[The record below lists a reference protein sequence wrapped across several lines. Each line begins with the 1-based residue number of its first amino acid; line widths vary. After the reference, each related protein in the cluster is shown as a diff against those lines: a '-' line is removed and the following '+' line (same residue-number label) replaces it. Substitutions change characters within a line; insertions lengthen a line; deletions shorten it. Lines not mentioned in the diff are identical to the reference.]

1 MMTDYCVVI
10 PAHNAARFIATTL
23 ASIQRQT
30 IVPSDVVVVD
40 DGSSDQTAVVARAAG
55 ARVVIQSESKG
66 PSASRNRGV
75 AETSAPVVAFLDAD
89 DEWMPDHAER
99 ILRALAAEGIA
110 FAGSDAE
117 RFGAESG
124 VVKTA
129 LTNTEPVDLRDLL
142 IRDNPIIQSSVMISR
157 DAFDRAGGYDET
169 MRLSEDYDLWTR
181 VAEHGMFAYV
191 NVPTV
196 RRRMHDQQA
205 SQRFRADLVGAWW
218 DVRRRCVAR
227 RLIGAS
233 ASEREHVLALLYTAS
248 VSDLEWAIWTGESE
262 MLALVRDELHA
273 TDLALALGN
282 RLGAVGGVGV
292 PARRVSQDLRCAGRA
307 VANMVRGNQ

>member
-1 MMTDYCVVI
+1 MLTDYCVVI

-30 IVPSDVVVVD
+30 VAPSDVVVVD
-40 DGSSDQTAVVARAAG
+40 DGSSDETAAVARSAG
-55 ARVVIQSESKG
+55 ARVVVQSESRG

-75 AETSAPVVAFLDAD
+75 AATHAPVVAFLDAD

-99 ILRALAAEGIA
+99 ILPALAGEGIA

-117 RFGAESG
+117 RFGSESG
-124 VVKTA
+124 VVRTA
-129 LTNTEPVDLRDLL
+129 LTDMEPFDLRDLL

-157 DAFDRAGGYDET
+157 AAFNRVGGYDET

-218 DVRRRCVAR
+218 SVRRRCVAR

-233 ASEREHVLALLYTAS
+233 ALESEHVLNLLEIAGMTD
-248 VSDLEWAIWTGESE
+248 VEWAIWTGETG
-262 MLALVRDELHA
+262 MLSLVRDELHA
-273 TDLALALGN
+273 TDRALALGN
-282 RLGAVGGVGV
+282 RLGSMGGVSL
-292 PARRVSQDLRCAGRA
+292 PARRLSQDLRCAARA